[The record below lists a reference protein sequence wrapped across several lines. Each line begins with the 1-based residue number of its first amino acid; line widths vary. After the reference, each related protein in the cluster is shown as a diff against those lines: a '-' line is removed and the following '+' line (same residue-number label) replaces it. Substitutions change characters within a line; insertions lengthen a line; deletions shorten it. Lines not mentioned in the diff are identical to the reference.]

1 MRDERLSFY
10 LNIIVIRK
18 CFFYKAGLVRKT
30 CVRLKAGFGGIEERR
45 WLSMLRSVWYK
56 IEENKT
62 TRSEQIF
69 LALQKKGIPCRK
81 GVWVSEKLQEM
92 EHMLVLTDDREL
104 AEQISELGIACV
116 GVAGES
122 DVFFN
127 GVDLVVEEP
136 EKLELQDLEEYLQRY
151 HGLPVTIVRT
161 RRLTL
166 REMIVDDWQVL
177 NRIDHQ
183 SGMEK
188 ARQDAEETDSFEQSR
203 LESYIGNQYRL
214 YGYGLWSVVLDKE
227 RTDSEEKE
235 RCEAV
240 GSEKIFFA
248 KDGTADVAAGKTGGR
263 AEIVTD
269 ITTGKTGGRTEI
281 VTDITAGETGGQT
294 ERIREC
300 VIGCCGFS
308 ALEERPDMQK
318 SIEDGEDAQDQENPV
333 ILELQYMLDEAYR
346 RQGYGTE
353 MCRAAIA
360 YAYEQ
365 LEADEIMVRVRSDYQ
380 EAISFARSIG
390 FRPVSVKPENR
401 AENRK
406 ESRQENRSEDKQENK
421 RESRQENRSEDKQEN
436 KRESGQESRPE
447 DKKERWEILWMRH
460 EREQAAPDQEKELH
474 VLEKQRRSAIDRH
487 GVSNYD
493 RQ

>member
-1 MRDERLSFY
+1 
-10 LNIIVIRK
+10 
-18 CFFYKAGLVRKT
+18 
-30 CVRLKAGFGGIEERR
+30 
-45 WLSMLRSVWYK
+45 MLRSVWYK

-62 TRSEQIF
+62 KRSERIF

-81 GVWVSEKLQEM
+81 GVWFSEKLQEM
-92 EHMLVLTDDREL
+92 EHILVLTDDREL
-104 AEQISELGIACV
+104 AEQISKLGIACV

-122 DVFFN
+122 DAFFN
-127 GVDLVVEEP
+127 GTDLVVEEP
-136 EKLELQDLEEYLQRY
+136 EKLELQELEKYLQRY
-151 HGLPVTIVRT
+151 HGLPVTIART

-166 REMIVDDWQVL
+166 REMIVDDWRVL
-177 NRIDHQ
+177 SRIDHQ

-188 ARQDAEETDSFEQSR
+188 ARQDAEETDSFEKSR
-203 LESYIGNQYRL
+203 LESYIGGQYRL

-240 GSEKIFFA
+240 GSEKIFSA

-269 ITTGKTGGRTEI
+269 ITAGKTGGRTEIVTDITAGKTGGRVEIVTDITAGKTGGQAEI

-318 SIEDGEDAQDQENPV
+318 SIEDGEDAQDQESLL

-401 AENRK
+401 AE
-406 ESRQENRSEDKQENK
+406 DKQENK
-421 RESRQENRSEDKQEN
+421 RESRQENRTEN
-436 KRESGQESRPE
+436 RPE
-447 DKKERWEILWMRH
+447 DKKECREILWMRY
-460 EREQAAPDQEKELH
+460 EREQAAPE
-474 VLEKQRRSAIDRH
+474 
-487 GVSNYD
+487 
-493 RQ
+493 

>member
-1 MRDERLSFY
+1 MKAVRIFFY

-18 CFFYKAGLVRKT
+18 CFFYKAGLARKI
-30 CVRLKAGFGGIEERR
+30 CVRLKSGFGGIEERR

-62 TRSEQIF
+62 TRSERVF

-81 GVWVSEKLQEM
+81 GAWFSEKLQEL

-104 AEQISELGIACV
+104 AEQISKLGIACV

-122 DVFFN
+122 DAFFN
-127 GVDLVVEEP
+127 GTDLVVEEP
-136 EKLELQDLEEYLQRY
+136 EKLEMQELEKYLQRY
-151 HGLPVTIVRT
+151 HGLPVTIART

-166 REMIVDDWQVL
+166 REMIVDDWRVL

-188 ARQDAEETDSFEQSR
+188 ARQDAEETDSFEKSR
-203 LESYIGNQYRL
+203 LESYIGSQYRL

-240 GSEKIFFA
+240 GSEKIFSA

-263 AEIVTD
+263 AE
-269 ITTGKTGGRTEI
+269 
-281 VTDITAGETGGQT
+281 
-294 ERIREC
+294 RIREC

-308 ALEERPDMQK
+308 ALDERPGMQK
-318 SIEDGEDAQDQENPV
+318 SIEDGEDAQDQESLL

-401 AENRK
+401 AE
-406 ESRQENRSEDKQENK
+406 DKQENK
-421 RESRQENRSEDKQEN
+421 RESRQENRTEN
-436 KRESGQESRPE
+436 RPE
-447 DKKERWEILWMRH
+447 DKKECREILWMRY
-460 EREQAAPDQEKELH
+460 EREQAAPE
-474 VLEKQRRSAIDRH
+474 
-487 GVSNYD
+487 
-493 RQ
+493 

>member
-1 MRDERLSFY
+1 
-10 LNIIVIRK
+10 
-18 CFFYKAGLVRKT
+18 
-30 CVRLKAGFGGIEERR
+30 
-45 WLSMLRSVWYK
+45 MLRSVWYK

-62 TRSEQIF
+62 TRSERVF

-81 GVWVSEKLQEM
+81 GAWFSEKLQEM
-92 EHMLVLTDDREL
+92 EHMLVLTDDREF
-104 AEQISELGIACV
+104 AEQISKLGIACV

-122 DVFFN
+122 DAFFN
-127 GVDLVVEEP
+127 GTDLVVEEP
-136 EKLELQDLEEYLQRY
+136 EKLELQELEKYLQRY
-151 HGLPVTIVRT
+151 HGLPVTIART

-166 REMIVDDWQVL
+166 REMIVDDWRVL
-177 NRIDHQ
+177 SRIDHQ

-188 ARQDAEETDSFEQSR
+188 ARQDAEETDSFEKSR
-203 LESYIGNQYRL
+203 LESYIGSQYRL

-263 AEIVTD
+263 VEIVTD
-269 ITTGKTGGRTEI
+269 ITAGKTGGRTEI
-281 VTDITAGETGGQT
+281 VTDITVGKTGGRTELQT

-318 SIEDGEDAQDQENPV
+318 SIEDGEDAQDQESLL

-401 AENRK
+401 AE
-406 ESRQENRSEDKQENK
+406 DKQENK
-421 RESRQENRSEDKQEN
+421 RESRQENRTENRAEDKQKN
-436 KRESGQESRPE
+436 RPE
-447 DKKERWEILWMRH
+447 DKKERQEILWMRH
-460 EREQAAPDQEKELH
+460 EREQAAPE
-474 VLEKQRRSAIDRH
+474 
-487 GVSNYD
+487 
-493 RQ
+493 

>member
-1 MRDERLSFY
+1 
-10 LNIIVIRK
+10 
-18 CFFYKAGLVRKT
+18 
-30 CVRLKAGFGGIEERR
+30 
-45 WLSMLRSVWYK
+45 
-56 IEENKT
+56 
-62 TRSEQIF
+62 
-69 LALQKKGIPCRK
+69 
-81 GVWVSEKLQEM
+81 
-92 EHMLVLTDDREL
+92 MLVLTDDREL
-104 AEQISELGIACV
+104 AEQISKLGIACV

-122 DVFFN
+122 DAFFN
-127 GVDLVVEEP
+127 GTDLVVEEP
-136 EKLELQDLEEYLQRY
+136 EKLEMQELEKYLQRY
-151 HGLPVTIVRT
+151 HGLPVTIART

-166 REMIVDDWQVL
+166 REMIVDDWRVL

-188 ARQDAEETDSFEQSR
+188 ARQDAEETDSFEKSR
-203 LESYIGNQYRL
+203 LESYIGSQYRL

-240 GSEKIFFA
+240 GSEKIFSA

-263 AEIVTD
+263 
-269 ITTGKTGGRTEI
+269 TEL
-281 VTDITAGETGGQT
+281 QT

-308 ALEERPDMQK
+308 ALDERPDMQK

-401 AENRK
+401 AE
-406 ESRQENRSEDKQENK
+406 DKQENK
-421 RESRQENRSEDKQEN
+421 RESRQENRTEN
-436 KRESGQESRPE
+436 RPE
-447 DKKERWEILWMRH
+447 DKKECREILWMRY
-460 EREQAAPDQEKELH
+460 EREQAAPE
-474 VLEKQRRSAIDRH
+474 
-487 GVSNYD
+487 
-493 RQ
+493 

>member
-1 MRDERLSFY
+1 MKAVRISFY

-18 CFFYKAGLVRKT
+18 CFFYKAGLARKI

-81 GVWVSEKLQEM
+81 GVWLSEKLQER
-92 EHMLVLTDDREL
+92 EHILVLTDDREL
-104 AEQISELGIACV
+104 AEQISEPGIACI
-116 GVAGES
+116 GVAGEC
-122 DVFFN
+122 VAFFN
-127 GVDLVVEEP
+127 GADLVVEEP
-136 EKLELQDLEEYLQRY
+136 EKLELQDLEKYLQRY
-151 HGLPVTIVRT
+151 HGLPVTIART
-161 RRLTL
+161 KRLTL

-188 ARQDAEETDSFEQSR
+188 ARQDAEETDSFEKSR
-203 LESYIGNQYRL
+203 LESYIGSQYRL

-227 RTDSEEKE
+227 
-235 RCEAV
+235 
-240 GSEKIFFA
+240 
-248 KDGTADVAAGKTGGR
+248 
-263 AEIVTD
+263 
-269 ITTGKTGGRTEI
+269 
-281 VTDITAGETGGQT
+281 
-294 ERIREC
+294 C

-308 ALEERPDMQK
+308 ALDGGSDIQK
-318 SIEDGEDAQDQENPV
+318 GIGDGEDAQDQEVPV

-360 YAYEQ
+360 YAYEH

-380 EAISFARSIG
+380 EAISFAWSIG
-390 FRPVSVKPENR
+390 FRPVSVKQENRPENKQENGK
-401 AENRK
+401 ENRPEDK
-406 ESRQENRSEDKQENK
+406 QENGKESRPEDKQENKWESRQENR
-421 RESRQENRSEDKQEN
+421 
-436 KRESGQESRPE
+436 PE
-447 DKKERWEILWMRH
+447 DKKECREILWMRH
-460 EREQAAPDQEKELH
+460 EREQAAPEQEKELH
-474 VLEKQRRSAIDRH
+474 VLEKQRKSVIDRH

-493 RQ
+493 RL

>member
-1 MRDERLSFY
+1 MKAVRLSFY

-18 CFFYKAGLVRKT
+18 CFFYKAGLARKI
-30 CVRLKAGFGGIEERR
+30 CVRLKTVFGRIEERR

-104 AEQISELGIACV
+104 AEQVSELGIACV

-122 DVFFN
+122 DAFFN
-127 GVDLVVEEP
+127 GTDLVVEEP
-136 EKLELQDLEEYLQRY
+136 EKLELQELEEYLQRY
-151 HGLPVTIVRT
+151 HGLPVTIART

-166 REMIVDDWQVL
+166 REMIVADWRVL
-177 NRIDHQ
+177 NWIDHQ
-183 SGMEK
+183 RGMEK
-188 ARQDAEETDSFEQSR
+188 ARQDAEETDSFEKSR
-203 LESYIGNQYRL
+203 LESYIGSQYRL

-263 AEIVTD
+263 A
-269 ITTGKTGGRTEI
+269 
-281 VTDITAGETGGQT
+281 

-436 KRESGQESRPE
+436 KRESRQENRPE
-447 DKKERWEILWMRH
+447 DKKECREILWMRH
-460 EREQAAPDQEKELH
+460 EREQAAPE
-474 VLEKQRRSAIDRH
+474 
-487 GVSNYD
+487 
-493 RQ
+493 

>member
-1 MRDERLSFY
+1 MKAVRIFFY

-18 CFFYKAGLVRKT
+18 CFFYKAGLARKI
-30 CVRLKAGFGGIEERR
+30 CVRLKSGFGGIEERR

-62 TRSEQIF
+62 TRSERVF

-81 GVWVSEKLQEM
+81 GAWFSEKLQEL

-104 AEQISELGIACV
+104 AEQISKLGIACV

-122 DVFFN
+122 DAFFN
-127 GVDLVVEEP
+127 GTDLVVEEP
-136 EKLELQDLEEYLQRY
+136 EKLEMQELEKYLQRY
-151 HGLPVTIVRT
+151 HGLPVTIART

-166 REMIVDDWQVL
+166 REMIVDDWRVL

-188 ARQDAEETDSFEQSR
+188 ARQDAEETDSFEKSR
-203 LESYIGNQYRL
+203 LESYIGSQYRL

-240 GSEKIFFA
+240 GSEKIFSA

-263 AEIVTD
+263 AE
-269 ITTGKTGGRTEI
+269 
-281 VTDITAGETGGQT
+281 
-294 ERIREC
+294 RIREC

-308 ALEERPDMQK
+308 ALDERTDMQK
-318 SIEDGEDAQDQENPV
+318 GIGDGEDAQDQENPV

-401 AENRK
+401 AE
-406 ESRQENRSEDKQENK
+406 DKQENK
-421 RESRQENRSEDKQEN
+421 RESRQENRTEN
-436 KRESGQESRPE
+436 RPE
-447 DKKERWEILWMRH
+447 DKKECREILWMRY
-460 EREQAAPDQEKELH
+460 EREQAAPE
-474 VLEKQRRSAIDRH
+474 
-487 GVSNYD
+487 
-493 RQ
+493 

>member
-1 MRDERLSFY
+1 
-10 LNIIVIRK
+10 
-18 CFFYKAGLVRKT
+18 
-30 CVRLKAGFGGIEERR
+30 
-45 WLSMLRSVWYK
+45 MLRSVWYK

-62 TRSEQIF
+62 TRSERVF

-81 GVWVSEKLQEM
+81 GVWFSEKLQEM

-122 DVFFN
+122 DAFFN
-127 GVDLVVEEP
+127 GTDLVVEKP
-136 EKLELQDLEEYLQRY
+136 EKLELQELEKYLQRY
-151 HGLPVTIVRT
+151 HGLPVTIART

-188 ARQDAEETDSFEQSR
+188 ARQDAEETDSFEKSR
-203 LESYIGNQYRL
+203 LESYIGSQYRL

-240 GSEKIFFA
+240 GSEKIFSA

-263 AEIVTD
+263 V
-269 ITTGKTGGRTEI
+269 EI
-281 VTDITAGETGGQT
+281 VTDITAGETGGQA

-401 AENRK
+401 AE
-406 ESRQENRSEDKQENK
+406 DKQENK
-421 RESRQENRSEDKQEN
+421 RESRQENRTEN
-436 KRESGQESRPE
+436 RPE
-447 DKKERWEILWMRH
+447 DKKECREILWMRY
-460 EREQAAPDQEKELH
+460 EREQAAPE
-474 VLEKQRRSAIDRH
+474 
-487 GVSNYD
+487 
-493 RQ
+493 

>member
-1 MRDERLSFY
+1 
-10 LNIIVIRK
+10 
-18 CFFYKAGLVRKT
+18 
-30 CVRLKAGFGGIEERR
+30 
-45 WLSMLRSVWYK
+45 MLRSVWYK

-62 TRSEQIF
+62 KRSERIF

-81 GVWVSEKLQEM
+81 GVWFSEKLQEM
-92 EHMLVLTDDREL
+92 EHILVLTDDREL
-104 AEQISELGIACV
+104 AEQISKLGIACV

-122 DVFFN
+122 DAFFN
-127 GVDLVVEEP
+127 GTDLVVEEP
-136 EKLELQDLEEYLQRY
+136 EKLELQELEKYLQRY
-151 HGLPVTIVRT
+151 HGLPVTIART

-166 REMIVDDWQVL
+166 REMIVDDWRVL
-177 NRIDHQ
+177 SRIDHQ

-188 ARQDAEETDSFEQSR
+188 ARQDAEETDSFEKSR
-203 LESYIGNQYRL
+203 LESYIGSQYRL

-240 GSEKIFFA
+240 GSEKIFSA

-269 ITTGKTGGRTEI
+269 ITAGKTGGRVEIVTDITAGETGRRVEIVTDITAGETGGRAEI

-401 AENRK
+401 AE
-406 ESRQENRSEDKQENK
+406 DK
-421 RESRQENRSEDKQEN
+421 RESRQENRTENRAEDKQEN
-436 KRESGQESRPE
+436 RPE
-447 DKKERWEILWMRH
+447 DKKERQEVLWMRH
-460 EREQAAPDQEKELH
+460 EREQAAPE
-474 VLEKQRRSAIDRH
+474 
-487 GVSNYD
+487 
-493 RQ
+493 

>member
-1 MRDERLSFY
+1 
-10 LNIIVIRK
+10 
-18 CFFYKAGLVRKT
+18 
-30 CVRLKAGFGGIEERR
+30 
-45 WLSMLRSVWYK
+45 MLRSVWYK

-62 TRSEQIF
+62 TRSEWIF
-69 LALQKKGIPCRK
+69 LALQKKGIPCRR

-92 EHMLVLTDDREL
+92 EHMLVLTDDREF

-127 GVDLVVEEP
+127 GADLVVEEP
-136 EKLELQDLEEYLQRY
+136 EKLELQELEKYLQRY
-151 HGLPVTIVRT
+151 HGLPVTIART

-166 REMIVDDWQVL
+166 REMIEDDWRVL

-188 ARQDAEETDSFEQSR
+188 ARQDAEETDSFEKSR

-263 AEIVTD
+263 AE
-269 ITTGKTGGRTEI
+269 
-281 VTDITAGETGGQT
+281 
-294 ERIREC
+294 RIREC

-318 SIEDGEDAQDQENPV
+318 SIEGGEDAQDQENPV

-401 AENRK
+401 AE
-406 ESRQENRSEDKQENK
+406 DKQENK
-421 RESRQENRSEDKQEN
+421 RESRQENRPENRAEDKQEN
-436 KRESGQESRPE
+436 RPE
-447 DKKERWEILWMRH
+447 DKKERQEILWMRY
-460 EREQAAPDQEKELH
+460 EREQAAPE
-474 VLEKQRRSAIDRH
+474 
-487 GVSNYD
+487 
-493 RQ
+493 

>member
-1 MRDERLSFY
+1 MKAVRISFY

-18 CFFYKAGLVRKT
+18 CFFYKAGLARKI

-81 GVWVSEKLQEM
+81 GVWLSEKLQER
-92 EHMLVLTDDREL
+92 EHILVLTDDREL
-104 AEQISELGIACV
+104 AEQISEPGIACI
-116 GVAGES
+116 GVAGEC
-122 DVFFN
+122 DAFFN
-127 GVDLVVEEP
+127 GADLVVEEP

-151 HGLPVTIVRT
+151 HGLPVTIART
-161 RRLTL
+161 KRLTL

-188 ARQDAEETDSFEQSR
+188 ARQDAEETDSFEKNR
-203 LESYIGNQYRL
+203 LESYIGSQYRL

-227 RTDSEEKE
+227 R
-235 RCEAV
+235 
-240 GSEKIFFA
+240 
-248 KDGTADVAAGKTGGR
+248 
-263 AEIVTD
+263 
-269 ITTGKTGGRTEI
+269 
-281 VTDITAGETGGQT
+281 
-294 ERIREC
+294 

-308 ALEERPDMQK
+308 ALDERPDMQK
-318 SIEDGEDAQDQENPV
+318 GIGDGEDSQDQEVPV

-360 YAYEQ
+360 YAYEH

-380 EAISFARSIG
+380 EAISFAWSIG
-390 FRPVSVKPENR
+390 FRPVSVKQENRPENKQENGK
-401 AENRK
+401 ENRPEDK
-406 ESRQENRSEDKQENK
+406 QENGKESRPEDKQENKWESRQENR
-421 RESRQENRSEDKQEN
+421 
-436 KRESGQESRPE
+436 PE
-447 DKKERWEILWMRH
+447 DKKECREILWMRH
-460 EREQAAPDQEKELH
+460 EREQAASEQEKELSI
-474 VLEKQRRSAIDRH
+474 LEKQRKSVIDRH

-493 RQ
+493 RL

>member
-1 MRDERLSFY
+1 
-10 LNIIVIRK
+10 
-18 CFFYKAGLVRKT
+18 
-30 CVRLKAGFGGIEERR
+30 
-45 WLSMLRSVWYK
+45 MLRSVWYK

-104 AEQISELGIACV
+104 AEQVSELGIACV

-122 DVFFN
+122 DAFFN
-127 GVDLVVEEP
+127 GTDLVVEEP
-136 EKLELQDLEEYLQRY
+136 EKLELQELEEYLQRY
-151 HGLPVTIVRT
+151 HGLPVTIART

-166 REMIVDDWQVL
+166 REMIVDDWRVL

-183 SGMEK
+183 RGMEK
-188 ARQDAEETDSFEQSR
+188 ARQDAEETDSFEKSR
-203 LESYIGNQYRL
+203 LESYIGSQYRL

-227 RTDSEEKE
+227 RVDSEEKE

-269 ITTGKTGGRTEI
+269 IAAGKTGGRTEI

-353 MCRAAIA
+353 MCRAVIA

-421 RESRQENRSEDKQEN
+421 RESRQENR
-436 KRESGQESRPE
+436 PE
-447 DKKERWEILWMRH
+447 DKKECREILWMRH
-460 EREQAAPDQEKELH
+460 EREQAAPE
-474 VLEKQRRSAIDRH
+474 
-487 GVSNYD
+487 
-493 RQ
+493 

>member
-1 MRDERLSFY
+1 MKAVRLSFY

-18 CFFYKAGLVRKT
+18 CFFYKAGLARKI
-30 CVRLKAGFGGIEERR
+30 CVRLKTVFGRIEERR

-104 AEQISELGIACV
+104 AEQVSELGIACV

-122 DVFFN
+122 DAFFN
-127 GVDLVVEEP
+127 GTDLVVEEP
-136 EKLELQDLEEYLQRY
+136 EKLELQELEEYLQRY
-151 HGLPVTIVRT
+151 HGLPVTIART

-166 REMIVDDWQVL
+166 REMIVADWRVL

-183 SGMEK
+183 RGMEK
-188 ARQDAEETDSFEQSR
+188 ARQDAEETDSFEKSR
-203 LESYIGNQYRL
+203 LESYIGSQYRL

-227 RTDSEEKE
+227 RVDSEEKE

-269 ITTGKTGGRTEI
+269 IAAGKTGGRTEIVTDITAGKTGGRAEI

-318 SIEDGEDAQDQENPV
+318 GIGDGEDAQDQENPV

-401 AENRK
+401 AE
-406 ESRQENRSEDKQENK
+406 DKQKN
-421 RESRQENRSEDKQEN
+421 
-436 KRESGQESRPE
+436 RPE
-447 DKKERWEILWMRH
+447 DKKERQEILWMRY
-460 EREQAAPDQEKELH
+460 EREQAVPE
-474 VLEKQRRSAIDRH
+474 
-487 GVSNYD
+487 
-493 RQ
+493 

>member
-1 MRDERLSFY
+1 MREEHLSFY

-30 CVRLKAGFGGIEERR
+30 CIRLKADFGGIEERR

-81 GVWVSEKLQEM
+81 GVWLSEKLQER
-92 EHMLVLTDDREL
+92 EHILVLTDDREL
-104 AEQISELGIACV
+104 AEQISEPGIACI
-116 GVAGES
+116 GVAGEC
-122 DVFFN
+122 DAFFN
-127 GVDLVVEEP
+127 GADLVVEEP

-151 HGLPVTIVRT
+151 HGLPVTIART
-161 RRLTL
+161 KRLTL

-188 ARQDAEETDSFEQSR
+188 ARQDAEETDSFEKNR
-203 LESYIGNQYRL
+203 LESYIGSQYRL

-227 RTDSEEKE
+227 R
-235 RCEAV
+235 
-240 GSEKIFFA
+240 
-248 KDGTADVAAGKTGGR
+248 
-263 AEIVTD
+263 
-269 ITTGKTGGRTEI
+269 
-281 VTDITAGETGGQT
+281 
-294 ERIREC
+294 

-308 ALEERPDMQK
+308 ALDERPDMQK
-318 SIEDGEDAQDQENPV
+318 GIGDGEDSQDQEVPV

-360 YAYEQ
+360 YAYEH

-380 EAISFARSIG
+380 EAISFAWSIG
-390 FRPVSVKPENR
+390 FRPVSVKQENRPENKQENGK
-401 AENRK
+401 ENRPEDK
-406 ESRQENRSEDKQENK
+406 QENGKESRPEDKQENKWESRQENR
-421 RESRQENRSEDKQEN
+421 
-436 KRESGQESRPE
+436 PE
-447 DKKERWEILWMRH
+447 DKKECREILWMRH
-460 EREQAAPDQEKELH
+460 EREQAASEQEKELSI
-474 VLEKQRRSAIDRH
+474 LEKQRKSVIDRH

-493 RQ
+493 RL

>member
-1 MRDERLSFY
+1 
-10 LNIIVIRK
+10 
-18 CFFYKAGLVRKT
+18 
-30 CVRLKAGFGGIEERR
+30 
-45 WLSMLRSVWYK
+45 MLRSVWYK

-62 TRSEQIF
+62 KRSERIF

-81 GVWVSEKLQEM
+81 GVWFSEKLQEM
-92 EHMLVLTDDREL
+92 EHILVLTDDREL
-104 AEQISELGIACV
+104 AEQISKLGIACV

-122 DVFFN
+122 DAFFN
-127 GVDLVVEEP
+127 GTDLVVEEP
-136 EKLELQDLEEYLQRY
+136 EKLELQELEKYLQRY
-151 HGLPVTIVRT
+151 HGLPVTIART

-166 REMIVDDWQVL
+166 REMIVDDWRVL
-177 NRIDHQ
+177 SRIDHQ

-188 ARQDAEETDSFEQSR
+188 ARQDAEETDSFEKSR
-203 LESYIGNQYRL
+203 LESYIGSQYRL

-240 GSEKIFFA
+240 GSEKIFSA

-269 ITTGKTGGRTEI
+269 ITAGKTGGRVEIVTDITAGETGRRVEIVTDITAGETGGRAEI

-401 AENRK
+401 AE
-406 ESRQENRSEDKQENK
+406 DKQEN
-421 RESRQENRSEDKQEN
+421 
-436 KRESGQESRPE
+436 RPE
-447 DKKERWEILWMRH
+447 DKKERQEVLWMRH
-460 EREQAAPDQEKELH
+460 EREQAAPE
-474 VLEKQRRSAIDRH
+474 
-487 GVSNYD
+487 
-493 RQ
+493 

>member
-30 CVRLKAGFGGIEERR
+30 CVRLKSGFGGIEERR

-62 TRSEQIF
+62 TRSERVF

-81 GVWVSEKLQEM
+81 GAWFSEKLQEL

-104 AEQISELGIACV
+104 AEQISKLGIACV

-122 DVFFN
+122 DAFFN
-127 GVDLVVEEP
+127 GTDLVVEEP
-136 EKLELQDLEEYLQRY
+136 EKLEMQELEKYLQRY
-151 HGLPVTIVRT
+151 HGLPVTIART

-166 REMIVDDWQVL
+166 REMIVDDWRVL

-188 ARQDAEETDSFEQSR
+188 ARQDAEETDSFEKSR
-203 LESYIGNQYRL
+203 LESYIGSQYRL

-240 GSEKIFFA
+240 GSEKIFSA

-269 ITTGKTGGRTEI
+269 ITAGKIGGRTEIVTDITAGKTGGRAEIVTDITAGKTGGRTEI
-281 VTDITAGETGGQT
+281 VTDITVGKTGGRTELQT

-308 ALEERPDMQK
+308 ALDERPDMQK

-401 AENRK
+401 AE
-406 ESRQENRSEDKQENK
+406 DKQENK
-421 RESRQENRSEDKQEN
+421 RESRQENRTEN
-436 KRESGQESRPE
+436 RPE
-447 DKKERWEILWMRH
+447 DKKECREILWMRY
-460 EREQAAPDQEKELH
+460 EREQATPE
-474 VLEKQRRSAIDRH
+474 
-487 GVSNYD
+487 
-493 RQ
+493 

>member
-1 MRDERLSFY
+1 MKAVRIFFY

-18 CFFYKAGLVRKT
+18 CFFYKAGLARKI
-30 CVRLKAGFGGIEERR
+30 CVRLKSGFGGIEERR

-62 TRSEQIF
+62 TRSERIF

-81 GVWVSEKLQEM
+81 GVWVSEKLQEL

-104 AEQISELGIACV
+104 AEQISKLGIACV

-122 DVFFN
+122 DAFFN
-127 GVDLVVEEP
+127 GTDLVVEKP
-136 EKLELQDLEEYLQRY
+136 EKLELQELEKYLQRY
-151 HGLPVTIVRT
+151 HGLPVTIART

-183 SGMEK
+183 NGMEK
-188 ARQDAEETDSFEQSR
+188 ARQDAEETDSFEKSR
-203 LESYIGNQYRL
+203 LESYIGSQYRL

-240 GSEKIFFA
+240 GSEKIFSA

-269 ITTGKTGGRTEI
+269 ITAGKTGGRTEI
-281 VTDITAGETGGQT
+281 VTDITVGKTGGRTELQT

-308 ALEERPDMQK
+308 ALDERPDMQK

-333 ILELQYMLDEAYR
+333 ILELQYMLEEAYR

-401 AENRK
+401 AE
-406 ESRQENRSEDKQENK
+406 DKQENK
-421 RESRQENRSEDKQEN
+421 RESRQENRTENRAEDKQKN
-436 KRESGQESRPE
+436 RPE
-447 DKKERWEILWMRH
+447 DKKECREILWMRY
-460 EREQAAPDQEKELH
+460 EREQAASE
-474 VLEKQRRSAIDRH
+474 
-487 GVSNYD
+487 
-493 RQ
+493 

>member
-1 MRDERLSFY
+1 
-10 LNIIVIRK
+10 
-18 CFFYKAGLVRKT
+18 
-30 CVRLKAGFGGIEERR
+30 
-45 WLSMLRSVWYK
+45 MLRSVWYK

-62 TRSEQIF
+62 KRSERIF

-81 GVWVSEKLQEM
+81 GVWFSEKLQEM
-92 EHMLVLTDDREL
+92 EHILVLTDDREL
-104 AEQISELGIACV
+104 AEQISKLGIACV

-122 DVFFN
+122 DAFFN
-127 GVDLVVEEP
+127 GTDLVVEEP
-136 EKLELQDLEEYLQRY
+136 EKLELQELEKYLQRY
-151 HGLPVTIVRT
+151 HGLPVTIART

-166 REMIVDDWQVL
+166 REMIVDDWRVL
-177 NRIDHQ
+177 SRIDHQ

-188 ARQDAEETDSFEQSR
+188 ARQDAEETDSFEKSR
-203 LESYIGNQYRL
+203 LESYIGSQYRL

-240 GSEKIFFA
+240 GSEKIFSA

-263 AEIVTD
+263 A
-269 ITTGKTGGRTEI
+269 EI

-401 AENRK
+401 AE
-406 ESRQENRSEDKQENK
+406 DK
-421 RESRQENRSEDKQEN
+421 RESRQENRTENRAEDKQEN
-436 KRESGQESRPE
+436 RPE
-447 DKKERWEILWMRH
+447 DKKERQEVLWMRH
-460 EREQAAPDQEKELH
+460 EREQAAPE
-474 VLEKQRRSAIDRH
+474 
-487 GVSNYD
+487 
-493 RQ
+493 

>member
-30 CVRLKAGFGGIEERR
+30 CVRLKSGFGGIEERR

-62 TRSEQIF
+62 TRSERVF

-81 GVWVSEKLQEM
+81 GAWFSEKLQEL

-104 AEQISELGIACV
+104 AEQISKLGIACV

-122 DVFFN
+122 DAFFN
-127 GVDLVVEEP
+127 GTDLVVEEP
-136 EKLELQDLEEYLQRY
+136 EKLEMQELEKYLQRY
-151 HGLPVTIVRT
+151 HGLPVTIART

-166 REMIVDDWQVL
+166 REMIVDDWRVL

-188 ARQDAEETDSFEQSR
+188 ARQDAEETDSFEKSR
-203 LESYIGNQYRL
+203 LESYIGSQYRL

-240 GSEKIFFA
+240 GSEKIFSA

-269 ITTGKTGGRTEI
+269 ITAGKIGGRTEI
-281 VTDITAGETGGQT
+281 VTDITVGKTGGRTELQT

-308 ALEERPDMQK
+308 ALDERPDMQK

-401 AENRK
+401 AE
-406 ESRQENRSEDKQENK
+406 DKQENK
-421 RESRQENRSEDKQEN
+421 RESRQENRTEN
-436 KRESGQESRPE
+436 RPE
-447 DKKERWEILWMRH
+447 DKKECREILWMRY
-460 EREQAAPDQEKELH
+460 EREQAAPE
-474 VLEKQRRSAIDRH
+474 
-487 GVSNYD
+487 
-493 RQ
+493 

>member
-1 MRDERLSFY
+1 MKAVRIFFY

-18 CFFYKAGLVRKT
+18 CFFYKAGLARKI
-30 CVRLKAGFGGIEERR
+30 CVRLKSGFGGIEERR

-62 TRSEQIF
+62 TRSERVF

-81 GVWVSEKLQEM
+81 GAWFSEKLQEL

-104 AEQISELGIACV
+104 AEQISKLGIACV

-122 DVFFN
+122 DAFFN
-127 GVDLVVEEP
+127 GTDLVVEEP
-136 EKLELQDLEEYLQRY
+136 EKLEMQELEKYLQRY
-151 HGLPVTIVRT
+151 HGLPVTIART

-166 REMIVDDWQVL
+166 REMIVDDWRVL

-188 ARQDAEETDSFEQSR
+188 ARQDAEETDSFEKSR
-203 LESYIGNQYRL
+203 LESYIGSQYRL

-227 RTDSEEKE
+227 CTDSEEKE

-240 GSEKIFFA
+240 GSEKIFSA

-263 AEIVTD
+263 AE
-269 ITTGKTGGRTEI
+269 
-281 VTDITAGETGGQT
+281 
-294 ERIREC
+294 RIREC

-308 ALEERPDMQK
+308 ALDERPDMQK

-401 AENRK
+401 AE
-406 ESRQENRSEDKQENK
+406 DKQENK
-421 RESRQENRSEDKQEN
+421 RESRQENRTEN
-436 KRESGQESRPE
+436 RPE
-447 DKKERWEILWMRH
+447 DKKECREILWMRY
-460 EREQAAPDQEKELH
+460 EREQATPE
-474 VLEKQRRSAIDRH
+474 
-487 GVSNYD
+487 
-493 RQ
+493 

>member
-1 MRDERLSFY
+1 
-10 LNIIVIRK
+10 
-18 CFFYKAGLVRKT
+18 
-30 CVRLKAGFGGIEERR
+30 
-45 WLSMLRSVWYK
+45 MLRSVWYK

-62 TRSEQIF
+62 TRSERVF

-81 GVWVSEKLQEM
+81 GVWFSEKLQEM

-122 DVFFN
+122 DAFFN
-127 GVDLVVEEP
+127 GTDLVVEKP
-136 EKLELQDLEEYLQRY
+136 EKLELQELEKYLQRY
-151 HGLPVTIVRT
+151 HGLPVTIART

-188 ARQDAEETDSFEQSR
+188 ARQDAEETDSFEKSR
-203 LESYIGNQYRL
+203 LESYIGSQYRL

-240 GSEKIFFA
+240 GSEKIFSA

-263 AEIVTD
+263 VEIVTD
-269 ITTGKTGGRTEI
+269 ITAGETGGRVEI
-281 VTDITAGETGGQT
+281 VTDITAGETGGQA

-333 ILELQYMLDEAYR
+333 ILELQYMLDGAYR

-401 AENRK
+401 AE
-406 ESRQENRSEDKQENK
+406 DKQENK
-421 RESRQENRSEDKQEN
+421 RESRQENRTEN
-436 KRESGQESRPE
+436 RPE
-447 DKKERWEILWMRH
+447 DKKECREILWMRH
-460 EREQAAPDQEKELH
+460 EREQTAPE
-474 VLEKQRRSAIDRH
+474 
-487 GVSNYD
+487 
-493 RQ
+493 

>member
-1 MRDERLSFY
+1 
-10 LNIIVIRK
+10 
-18 CFFYKAGLVRKT
+18 
-30 CVRLKAGFGGIEERR
+30 
-45 WLSMLRSVWYK
+45 MLRSVWYK

-92 EHMLVLTDDREL
+92 EHMLVLTDDREF

-127 GVDLVVEEP
+127 GADLVVEEP

-188 ARQDAEETDSFEQSR
+188 ARQDAEETDSFEKSR

-269 ITTGKTGGRTEI
+269 ITAGKTGGRTEI

-421 RESRQENRSEDKQEN
+421 RESRQENRSEDKKEN
-436 KRESGQESRPE
+436 KRENRQENRPE
-447 DKKERWEILWMRH
+447 DKKERQEILWMRY
-460 EREQAAPDQEKELH
+460 EREQAAPE
-474 VLEKQRRSAIDRH
+474 
-487 GVSNYD
+487 
-493 RQ
+493 

>member
-1 MRDERLSFY
+1 
-10 LNIIVIRK
+10 
-18 CFFYKAGLVRKT
+18 
-30 CVRLKAGFGGIEERR
+30 
-45 WLSMLRSVWYK
+45 MLRSVWYK

-62 TRSEQIF
+62 TRSERVF

-81 GVWVSEKLQEM
+81 GVWFSEKLQEM

-104 AEQISELGIACV
+104 AEQISKLGIACV

-122 DVFFN
+122 DAFFN
-127 GVDLVVEEP
+127 GTDLVVEEP
-136 EKLELQDLEEYLQRY
+136 EKLELQELEKYLQRY
-151 HGLPVTIVRT
+151 HGLPVTIART

-166 REMIVDDWQVL
+166 REMIVDDWRVL
-177 NRIDHQ
+177 SRIDHQ

-188 ARQDAEETDSFEQSR
+188 ARQDAEETDSFEKSR
-203 LESYIGNQYRL
+203 LESYIGSQYRL

-240 GSEKIFFA
+240 GSEKIFSA

-269 ITTGKTGGRTEI
+269 ITAGKTGGRTEI
-281 VTDITAGETGGQT
+281 VTDITAGKTGGQT

-318 SIEDGEDAQDQENPV
+318 SIEDGEDAQDQESLL

-401 AENRK
+401 AE
-406 ESRQENRSEDKQENK
+406 DKQENK
-421 RESRQENRSEDKQEN
+421 RESRQENRTENRAENRAEDKQEN
-436 KRESGQESRPE
+436 RPE
-447 DKKERWEILWMRH
+447 DKKECREILWMRH
-460 EREQAAPDQEKELH
+460 EREQTAPE
-474 VLEKQRRSAIDRH
+474 
-487 GVSNYD
+487 
-493 RQ
+493 

>member
-1 MRDERLSFY
+1 
-10 LNIIVIRK
+10 
-18 CFFYKAGLVRKT
+18 
-30 CVRLKAGFGGIEERR
+30 
-45 WLSMLRSVWYK
+45 MLRSVWYK

-62 TRSEQIF
+62 TRSERVF

-81 GVWVSEKLQEM
+81 GVWFSEKLQEM
-92 EHMLVLTDDREL
+92 EHILVLTDDREL
-104 AEQISELGIACV
+104 AEQISKLGIACV

-122 DVFFN
+122 DAFFN
-127 GVDLVVEEP
+127 GTDLVVEEP
-136 EKLELQDLEEYLQRY
+136 EKLELQELEEYLQRY
-151 HGLPVTIVRT
+151 HGLPVTIART

-166 REMIVDDWQVL
+166 REMIVDDWRVL

-188 ARQDAEETDSFEQSR
+188 ARQDAEETDSFEKSR
-203 LESYIGNQYRL
+203 LESYIGSQYRL

-401 AENRK
+401 AE
-406 ESRQENRSEDKQENK
+406 DKQENK
-421 RESRQENRSEDKQEN
+421 RESRQENRPEDKQENGKENRPEEKQEN
-436 KRESGQESRPE
+436 KRESRQENRPE
-447 DKKERWEILWMRH
+447 DKKERQEILWMRH
-460 EREQAAPDQEKELH
+460 EREQAAPE
-474 VLEKQRRSAIDRH
+474 
-487 GVSNYD
+487 
-493 RQ
+493 

>member
-1 MRDERLSFY
+1 
-10 LNIIVIRK
+10 
-18 CFFYKAGLVRKT
+18 
-30 CVRLKAGFGGIEERR
+30 
-45 WLSMLRSVWYK
+45 MLRSVWYK

-92 EHMLVLTDDREL
+92 EHMLVLTDDREF

-127 GVDLVVEEP
+127 GADLVVEEP
-136 EKLELQDLEEYLQRY
+136 EKLELQELEEYLHRY
-151 HGLPVTIVRT
+151 HGLPVTIART

-188 ARQDAEETDSFEQSR
+188 ARQDAEETDSFEKSR
-203 LESYIGNQYRL
+203 LESYIGSQYRL

-248 KDGTADVAAGKTGGR
+248 KDDTADVAAGKTGGR

-406 ESRQENRSEDKQENK
+406 ESRQENRSEDKK
-421 RESRQENRSEDKQEN
+421 EN

-460 EREQAAPDQEKELH
+460 EREQAAPEQEKELH

>member
-1 MRDERLSFY
+1 M
-10 LNIIVIRK
+10 
-18 CFFYKAGLVRKT
+18 
-30 CVRLKAGFGGIEERR
+30 
-45 WLSMLRSVWYK
+45 
-56 IEENKT
+56 
-62 TRSEQIF
+62 
-69 LALQKKGIPCRK
+69 
-81 GVWVSEKLQEM
+81 
-92 EHMLVLTDDREL
+92 
-104 AEQISELGIACV
+104 
-116 GVAGES
+116 
-122 DVFFN
+122 
-127 GVDLVVEEP
+127 
-136 EKLELQDLEEYLQRY
+136 
-151 HGLPVTIVRT
+151 
-161 RRLTL
+161 
-166 REMIVDDWQVL
+166 
-177 NRIDHQ
+177 
-183 SGMEK
+183 
-188 ARQDAEETDSFEQSR
+188 
-203 LESYIGNQYRL
+203 
-214 YGYGLWSVVLDKE
+214 
-227 RTDSEEKE
+227 
-235 RCEAV
+235 
-240 GSEKIFFA
+240 
-248 KDGTADVAAGKTGGR
+248 
-263 AEIVTD
+263 
-269 ITTGKTGGRTEI
+269 
-281 VTDITAGETGGQT
+281 
-294 ERIREC
+294 
-300 VIGCCGFS
+300 IGCCGFS

-460 EREQAAPDQEKELH
+460 EREQAAPEQEKELH

>member
-1 MRDERLSFY
+1 
-10 LNIIVIRK
+10 
-18 CFFYKAGLVRKT
+18 
-30 CVRLKAGFGGIEERR
+30 
-45 WLSMLRSVWYK
+45 MLRSVWYK

-62 TRSEQIF
+62 TRSERVF

-81 GVWVSEKLQEM
+81 GVWFSEKLQEM
-92 EHMLVLTDDREL
+92 EHILVLTDDREL
-104 AEQISELGIACV
+104 AEQISKLGIACV

-122 DVFFN
+122 DAFFN
-127 GVDLVVEEP
+127 GTDLVVEEP
-136 EKLELQDLEEYLQRY
+136 EKLELQELEKYLQRY
-151 HGLPVTIVRT
+151 HGLPVTIART

-166 REMIVDDWQVL
+166 REMIVDDWRVL
-177 NRIDHQ
+177 SRIDHQ

-188 ARQDAEETDSFEQSR
+188 ARKDAEETDSFEKSR
-203 LESYIGNQYRL
+203 LESYIGSQYRL

-240 GSEKIFFA
+240 GSEKIFSA

-263 AEIVTD
+263 AE
-269 ITTGKTGGRTEI
+269 
-281 VTDITAGETGGQT
+281 
-294 ERIREC
+294 RIREC

-308 ALEERPDMQK
+308 ALDERPDMQK

-401 AENRK
+401 AE
-406 ESRQENRSEDKQENK
+406 DKQENK
-421 RESRQENRSEDKQEN
+421 RESRQENRTEN
-436 KRESGQESRPE
+436 RPE
-447 DKKERWEILWMRH
+447 DKKECREILWMRY
-460 EREQAAPDQEKELH
+460 EREQATPE
-474 VLEKQRRSAIDRH
+474 
-487 GVSNYD
+487 
-493 RQ
+493 

>member
-1 MRDERLSFY
+1 MKAVRISFY

-18 CFFYKAGLVRKT
+18 CFFYKAGLARKI

-62 TRSEQIF
+62 TRSERIF

-81 GVWVSEKLQEM
+81 GVWLSEKLQER
-92 EHMLVLTDDREL
+92 EHILVLTDDREL
-104 AEQISELGIACV
+104 AEQISEPGIACI
-116 GVAGES
+116 GVAGEC
-122 DVFFN
+122 DAFFN
-127 GVDLVVEEP
+127 GADLVVEEP

-151 HGLPVTIVRT
+151 HGLPVTIART
-161 RRLTL
+161 KRLTL

-188 ARQDAEETDSFEQSR
+188 ARQDAEETDSFEKSR
-203 LESYIGNQYRL
+203 LESYIGSQYRL

-227 RTDSEEKE
+227 
-235 RCEAV
+235 
-240 GSEKIFFA
+240 
-248 KDGTADVAAGKTGGR
+248 
-263 AEIVTD
+263 
-269 ITTGKTGGRTEI
+269 
-281 VTDITAGETGGQT
+281 
-294 ERIREC
+294 C

-308 ALEERPDMQK
+308 ALDGGSDMQK
-318 SIEDGEDAQDQENPV
+318 GIGDGEDAQDQEVPV

-360 YAYEQ
+360 YAYEH

-380 EAISFARSIG
+380 EAISFAWSIG
-390 FRPVSVKPENR
+390 FRPVSVKQ
-401 AENRK
+401 ENRK
-406 ESRQENRSEDKQENK
+406 ESRPEKIPEDKQENK
-421 RESRQENRSEDKQEN
+421 RESRQENRPEDKQEN
-436 KRESGQESRPE
+436 KRESRQESRPE
-447 DKKERWEILWMRH
+447 DKKECREILWMRH
-460 EREQAAPDQEKELH
+460 EREQAASEQEKELSI
-474 VLEKQRRSAIDRH
+474 LEKQRKSVIDRH

-493 RQ
+493 RL

>member
-1 MRDERLSFY
+1 
-10 LNIIVIRK
+10 
-18 CFFYKAGLVRKT
+18 
-30 CVRLKAGFGGIEERR
+30 
-45 WLSMLRSVWYK
+45 MLRSVWYK

-62 TRSEQIF
+62 TRSERVF

-81 GVWVSEKLQEM
+81 GVWFSEKLQEM
-92 EHMLVLTDDREL
+92 EHILVLTDDREL
-104 AEQISELGIACV
+104 AEQISKLGIACV

-122 DVFFN
+122 DAFFN
-127 GVDLVVEEP
+127 GTDLVVEEP
-136 EKLELQDLEEYLQRY
+136 EKLELQELEKYLQRY
-151 HGLPVTIVRT
+151 HGLPVTIART

-166 REMIVDDWQVL
+166 REMIVDDWRVL
-177 NRIDHQ
+177 SRIDHQ

-188 ARQDAEETDSFEQSR
+188 ARKDAEETDSFEKSR
-203 LESYIGNQYRL
+203 LESYIGSQYRL

-240 GSEKIFFA
+240 GSEKIFSA

-269 ITTGKTGGRTEI
+269 ITAGKTGGRVEIVTDITAGETGRRVEIVTDITAGETGGRAEI

-401 AENRK
+401 AEDKR
-406 ESRQENRSEDKQENK
+406 EGRQENRTENRAEDKQE
-421 RESRQENRSEDKQEN
+421 QA
-436 KRESGQESRPE
+436 E
-447 DKKERWEILWMRH
+447 DKKERQEVLWMRH
-460 EREQAAPDQEKELH
+460 EREQAAPE
-474 VLEKQRRSAIDRH
+474 
-487 GVSNYD
+487 
-493 RQ
+493 

>member
-1 MRDERLSFY
+1 
-10 LNIIVIRK
+10 
-18 CFFYKAGLVRKT
+18 
-30 CVRLKAGFGGIEERR
+30 
-45 WLSMLRSVWYK
+45 MLRSVWYK

-62 TRSEQIF
+62 TRSERVF

-81 GVWVSEKLQEM
+81 GVWFSEKLQEM
-92 EHMLVLTDDREL
+92 EHILVLTDDREL
-104 AEQISELGIACV
+104 AEQISKLGIACV

-122 DVFFN
+122 DAFFN
-127 GVDLVVEEP
+127 GTDLVVEEP
-136 EKLELQDLEEYLQRY
+136 EKLELQELEKYLQRY
-151 HGLPVTIVRT
+151 HGLPVTIART

-166 REMIVDDWQVL
+166 REMIVDDWRVL
-177 NRIDHQ
+177 SRIDHQ

-188 ARQDAEETDSFEQSR
+188 ARKDAEETDSFEKSR
-203 LESYIGNQYRL
+203 LESYIGSQYRL

-269 ITTGKTGGRTEI
+269 ITAGKTGGRVEIVTDITAGETGRRVEIVTDITAGETGGRAEI

-365 LEADEIMVRVRSDYQ
+365 LEADEIMVR
-380 EAISFARSIG
+380 
-390 FRPVSVKPENR
+390 
-401 AENRK
+401 
-406 ESRQENRSEDKQENK
+406 
-421 RESRQENRSEDKQEN
+421 
-436 KRESGQESRPE
+436 
-447 DKKERWEILWMRH
+447 
-460 EREQAAPDQEKELH
+460 DQE
-474 VLEKQRRSAIDRH
+474 
-487 GVSNYD
+487 
-493 RQ
+493 

>member
-1 MRDERLSFY
+1 
-10 LNIIVIRK
+10 
-18 CFFYKAGLVRKT
+18 
-30 CVRLKAGFGGIEERR
+30 
-45 WLSMLRSVWYK
+45 MLRSVWYK

-62 TRSEQIF
+62 TRSERVF
-69 LALQKKGIPCRK
+69 LTLQKKGIPCRR
-81 GVWVSEKLQEM
+81 GVWFSEKLQEM

-104 AEQISELGIACV
+104 AEQISKLGIACV

-122 DVFFN
+122 DAFFN
-127 GVDLVVEEP
+127 GTDLVVEEP
-136 EKLELQDLEEYLQRY
+136 EKLELQELEKYLQRY
-151 HGLPVTIVRT
+151 HGLPVTIART

-166 REMIVDDWQVL
+166 REMIVDDWRVL

-188 ARQDAEETDSFEQSR
+188 ARQDAEETDSFEKSR
-203 LESYIGNQYRL
+203 LESYIGSQYRL

-263 AEIVTD
+263 A
-269 ITTGKTGGRTEI
+269 
-281 VTDITAGETGGQT
+281 

-401 AENRK
+401 AE
-406 ESRQENRSEDKQENK
+406 DKQEN
-421 RESRQENRSEDKQEN
+421 
-436 KRESGQESRPE
+436 RPE
-447 DKKERWEILWMRH
+447 DKKERQEILWMRY
-460 EREQAAPDQEKELH
+460 EREQAAPE
-474 VLEKQRRSAIDRH
+474 
-487 GVSNYD
+487 
-493 RQ
+493 

>member
-1 MRDERLSFY
+1 
-10 LNIIVIRK
+10 
-18 CFFYKAGLVRKT
+18 
-30 CVRLKAGFGGIEERR
+30 
-45 WLSMLRSVWYK
+45 MLRSVWYK

-62 TRSEQIF
+62 KRSERIF

-81 GVWVSEKLQEM
+81 GVWFSEKLQEM
-92 EHMLVLTDDREL
+92 EHILVLTDDREL
-104 AEQISELGIACV
+104 AEQISKLGIACV

-122 DVFFN
+122 DAFFN
-127 GVDLVVEEP
+127 GTDLVVEEP
-136 EKLELQDLEEYLQRY
+136 EKLELQELEKYLQRY
-151 HGLPVTIVRT
+151 HGLPVTIART

-188 ARQDAEETDSFEQSR
+188 ARQDAEETDSFEKSR
-203 LESYIGNQYRL
+203 LESYIGSQYRL

-240 GSEKIFFA
+240 GSEKIFSA

-263 AEIVTD
+263 V
-269 ITTGKTGGRTEI
+269 EI
-281 VTDITAGETGGQT
+281 VTDITAGETGGRVEIVTDITAGETGGQAEIVTDITAGKTGGRAEIVTDITVGKTGGRTELQT

-308 ALEERPDMQK
+308 ALDERPDMQK

-401 AENRK
+401 AE
-406 ESRQENRSEDKQENK
+406 DKQENK
-421 RESRQENRSEDKQEN
+421 RESRQENRTEN
-436 KRESGQESRPE
+436 RPE
-447 DKKERWEILWMRH
+447 DKKECREILWMRY
-460 EREQAAPDQEKELH
+460 EREQAAPE
-474 VLEKQRRSAIDRH
+474 
-487 GVSNYD
+487 
-493 RQ
+493 

>member
-1 MRDERLSFY
+1 MKAVRISFY

-18 CFFYKAGLVRKT
+18 CFFYKAGLARKI

-81 GVWVSEKLQEM
+81 GVWLSEKLQER
-92 EHMLVLTDDREL
+92 EHILVLTDDREL
-104 AEQISELGIACV
+104 AEQISEPGIACI
-116 GVAGES
+116 GVAGEC
-122 DVFFN
+122 DAFFN
-127 GVDLVVEEP
+127 GADLVVEEP

-151 HGLPVTIVRT
+151 HGLPVTIART
-161 RRLTL
+161 KRLTL

-183 SGMEK
+183 GGMEK
-188 ARQDAEETDSFEQSR
+188 ARQDAEETDSFEKSR
-203 LESYIGNQYRL
+203 LESYIGSQYRL

-227 RTDSEEKE
+227 
-235 RCEAV
+235 
-240 GSEKIFFA
+240 
-248 KDGTADVAAGKTGGR
+248 
-263 AEIVTD
+263 
-269 ITTGKTGGRTEI
+269 
-281 VTDITAGETGGQT
+281 
-294 ERIREC
+294 C

-308 ALEERPDMQK
+308 ALDGGSDMQK
-318 SIEDGEDAQDQENPV
+318 GIGDGEDAQDQESPV

-360 YAYEQ
+360 YAYEH

-380 EAISFARSIG
+380 EAISFAWSIG

-401 AENRK
+401 PENKQENGKENRP
-406 ESRQENRSEDKQENK
+406 EDKQENGK
-421 RESRQENRSEDKQEN
+421 EN
-436 KRESGQESRPE
+436 RPE
-447 DKKERWEILWMRH
+447 DKKECREILWMRH
-460 EREQAAPDQEKELH
+460 EREQAAPEQEKELH
-474 VLEKQRRSAIDRH
+474 VLEKQRKSVIDRH

-493 RQ
+493 RL

>member
-1 MRDERLSFY
+1 
-10 LNIIVIRK
+10 
-18 CFFYKAGLVRKT
+18 
-30 CVRLKAGFGGIEERR
+30 
-45 WLSMLRSVWYK
+45 MLRSVWYK

-62 TRSEQIF
+62 TRSERVF

-81 GVWVSEKLQEM
+81 GVWFSEKLQEM
-92 EHMLVLTDDREL
+92 EHILVLTDDREL
-104 AEQISELGIACV
+104 AEQISKLGIACV

-122 DVFFN
+122 DAFFN
-127 GVDLVVEEP
+127 GTDLVVEEP
-136 EKLELQDLEEYLQRY
+136 EKLELQELEKYLQRY
-151 HGLPVTIVRT
+151 HGLPVTIART

-166 REMIVDDWQVL
+166 REMIVDDWRVL
-177 NRIDHQ
+177 SRIDHQ

-188 ARQDAEETDSFEQSR
+188 ARKDAEETDSFEKSR
-203 LESYIGNQYRL
+203 LESYIGSQYRL

-263 AEIVTD
+263 AE
-269 ITTGKTGGRTEI
+269 
-281 VTDITAGETGGQT
+281 
-294 ERIREC
+294 RIREC

-308 ALEERPDMQK
+308 ALDERTDMQK
-318 SIEDGEDAQDQENPV
+318 GIGDGEDAQDQENPV

-401 AENRK
+401 AE
-406 ESRQENRSEDKQENK
+406 DKQEN
-421 RESRQENRSEDKQEN
+421 
-436 KRESGQESRPE
+436 RPE
-447 DKKERWEILWMRH
+447 DKKERQEVLWMRH
-460 EREQAAPDQEKELH
+460 EREQAAPE
-474 VLEKQRRSAIDRH
+474 
-487 GVSNYD
+487 
-493 RQ
+493 

>member
-1 MRDERLSFY
+1 MKAVRISFY

-18 CFFYKAGLVRKT
+18 CFFYKAGLARKI

-81 GVWVSEKLQEM
+81 GVWLSEKLQER
-92 EHMLVLTDDREL
+92 EHILVLTDDREL
-104 AEQISELGIACV
+104 AEQISEPGIACI
-116 GVAGES
+116 GVAGEC
-122 DVFFN
+122 DAFFN
-127 GVDLVVEEP
+127 GADLVVEEP

-151 HGLPVTIVRT
+151 HGLPVTIART
-161 RRLTL
+161 KRLTL

-188 ARQDAEETDSFEQSR
+188 ARQDAEETDSFEKSR
-203 LESYIGNQYRL
+203 LESYIGSQYRL

-227 RTDSEEKE
+227 
-235 RCEAV
+235 
-240 GSEKIFFA
+240 
-248 KDGTADVAAGKTGGR
+248 
-263 AEIVTD
+263 
-269 ITTGKTGGRTEI
+269 
-281 VTDITAGETGGQT
+281 
-294 ERIREC
+294 C

-308 ALEERPDMQK
+308 ALDGGSDIQK
-318 SIEDGEDAQDQENPV
+318 GIGDGEDAQDQEVPV

-360 YAYEQ
+360 YAYEH

-380 EAISFARSIG
+380 EAISFAWSIG
-390 FRPVSVKPENR
+390 FRPVSMKPENR
-401 AENRK
+401 PENKQENGKENRP
-406 ESRQENRSEDKQENK
+406 EDKQENGK
-421 RESRQENRSEDKQEN
+421 EN
-436 KRESGQESRPE
+436 RPE
-447 DKKERWEILWMRH
+447 DKKECREILWMRH
-460 EREQAAPDQEKELH
+460 EREQAAPEQEKEWH
-474 VLEKQRRSAIDRH
+474 VLEKQRKSVIDRH

-493 RQ
+493 RL

>member
-1 MRDERLSFY
+1 
-10 LNIIVIRK
+10 
-18 CFFYKAGLVRKT
+18 
-30 CVRLKAGFGGIEERR
+30 
-45 WLSMLRSVWYK
+45 MLRSVWYK

-240 GSEKIFFA
+240 GSEKILFA

-269 ITTGKTGGRTEI
+269 ITAGKTGGRTEI

-401 AENRK
+401 AE
-406 ESRQENRSEDKQENK
+406 DKQKN
-421 RESRQENRSEDKQEN
+421 
-436 KRESGQESRPE
+436 RPE
-447 DKKERWEILWMRH
+447 DKKERQEILWMRH
-460 EREQAAPDQEKELH
+460 EREQAAPEQEKELH

>member
-1 MRDERLSFY
+1 
-10 LNIIVIRK
+10 
-18 CFFYKAGLVRKT
+18 
-30 CVRLKAGFGGIEERR
+30 
-45 WLSMLRSVWYK
+45 MLRSVWYK

-62 TRSEQIF
+62 TRSERIF
-69 LALQKKGIPCRK
+69 LALQKKGIPCRR

-127 GVDLVVEEP
+127 GADLVVEEP
-136 EKLELQDLEEYLQRY
+136 EKLELQELEKYLQRY
-151 HGLPVTIVRT
+151 HGLPVTIART

-188 ARQDAEETDSFEQSR
+188 ARQDAEETDSFEKSR
-203 LESYIGNQYRL
+203 LESYIGSQYRL

-240 GSEKIFFA
+240 GSEKIFSA
-248 KDGTADVAAGKTGGR
+248 KDGTADVAAGETGGR

-269 ITTGKTGGRTEI
+269 ITAGKTGGR
-281 VTDITAGETGGQT
+281 T

-308 ALEERPDMQK
+308 ALEERPDMQR
-318 SIEDGEDAQDQENPV
+318 SIEDGEDAQDQESLL

-401 AENRK
+401 AE
-406 ESRQENRSEDKQENK
+406 DK
-421 RESRQENRSEDKQEN
+421 RESRQENRTENRAEDKQKN
-436 KRESGQESRPE
+436 RPE
-447 DKKERWEILWMRH
+447 DKKERQEILWMRY
-460 EREQAAPDQEKELH
+460 EREQAAPE
-474 VLEKQRRSAIDRH
+474 
-487 GVSNYD
+487 
-493 RQ
+493 